1 MLRRYPPTE
10 IFVAEND
17 MLRDDSLAM
26 GLRILKAG
34 GRCHL
39 TMMKDYIHAFQT
51 FTKGLKINVE
61 EYCRTT
67 PMLIERFS
75 QIY

>member
-39 TMMKDYIHAFQT
+39 TMMKDYIHAF
-51 FTKGLKINVE
+51 
-61 EYCRTT
+61 
-67 PMLIERFS
+67 
-75 QIY
+75 